1 MDVKELLLKLMSFGG
16 HSDNSLTKKNS
27 LECLKFLSKYLK
39 DIGFCCDLQ
48 QFNET
53 GNLYA
58 TIGREDDCCKKLCF
72 CGHCDVVPA
81 KNWEKKPTGEIVNDR
96 IYGRGAVDMLGG
108 LSAWISAIEEIF
120 KKEKKILDNA
130 NISLLITGD
139 EENDGKDGTIKMV
152 EYLKQ
157 KNVFFDAC
165 VVGEPTSEYDGSI
178 NDDDLLFDKQK
189 LNGLCNTRGG
199 SFGVSVKK
207 KKKSGHIGYVGE
219 FVNPIT
225 RAVNLCHSLKKIKWK
240 KPTNL
245 EVVHF
250 DAKNDTT
257 NVILDCVD
265 IYFNVRFFN
274 MKRNKVKEKVMKV
287 CKKFLTSE
295 DEIIIHS
302 DRVGY
307 NTKKSDKFVCLA
319 FKVLKDYNQDA
330 KLVSARGVSDAE
342 HMAKVSKSVI
352 ELGLKCK
359 TMHQQDEYTTI
370 QELDNL
376 KNIYKQIIL
385 NFFSK
390 TE

>member
-27 LECLKFLSKYLK
+27 LECLKFLSKYLAN
-39 DIGFCCDLQ
+39 IGFCCDFQ

-58 TIGREDDCCKKLCF
+58 TIGRHDGNCKRLCF

-81 KNWEKKPTGEIVNDR
+81 RNWKKKTTGEIVDDR

-108 LSAWISAIEEIF
+108 ISAWISAIEDVLE
-120 KKEKKILDNA
+120 KEKKILDNS

-139 EENDGKDGTIKMV
+139 EENDGTDGTIKMV

-165 VVGEPTSEYDGSI
+165 VVGEPTSEYNRSV
-178 NDDDLLFDKQK
+178 NDNELLFDKQK
-189 LNGLCNTRGG
+189 LNCLCNSRGG
-199 SFGVSVKK
+199 SFGVSVKIK
-207 KKKSGHIGYVGE
+207 GKSGHIGYVGE

-225 RAVNLCHSLKKIKWK
+225 RAVNLCYNLKKIKWK

-245 EVVHF
+245 EVVNI

-257 NVILDCVD
+257 NVILDCVN

-274 MKRNKVKEKVMKV
+274 LQRSEVKKKVMKV

-295 DEIIIHS
+295 DEIIIQG

-307 NTKKSDKFVCLA
+307 HTKKSDRFVNLA
-319 FKVLKDYNQDA
+319 FNILKKYNQEA
-330 KLVSARGVSDAE
+330 KLVPARGVSDAE
-342 HMAKVSKSVI
+342 HMTKISKSVI

-359 TMHQQDEYTTI
+359 TMHQQDEYTTVND
-370 QELDNL
+370 LNDL
-376 KNIYKQIIL
+376 RDIYGQIIL
-385 NFFSK
+385 NFFS
-390 TE
+390 